1 MARVKEEQSRVAGQ
15 DDFETQA
22 RQYIFVKRQM
32 EFFESELK
40 KLKEQIFEHVDT
52 SGEVDGSGN
61 LFVELPSEIEGV
73 KTIQKQ
79 RRVTRKINPEMADNV
94 IMSKGL
100 ENDLY
105 KTIQII
111 DEDALMA
118 ALYEGKLTEE
128 EIELMYPEKVV
139 WALILNKN

>member
-1 MARVKEEQSRVAGQ
+1 MARVKKEQSRVAGQ

-22 RQYIFVKRQM
+22 RQYIFVKKQM

-40 KLKEQIFEHVDT
+40 KLREQIFEHVDT

>member
-1 MARVKEEQSRVAGQ
+1 MARVKAEESRVSGP

-22 RQYIFVKRQM
+22 RQYIFVKKQVD
-32 EFFESELK
+32 FFESELK
-40 KLKEQIFEHVDT
+40 KLREQLFEHVDT

-61 LFVELPSEIEGV
+61 LFVELPSEIEGI

-79 RRVTRKINPEMADNV
+79 RRVSRKINPEMADNI

-100 ENDLY
+100 DGELY
-105 KTIQII
+105 KTVQVI

>member
-1 MARVKEEQSRVAGQ
+1 MARIKEERSRVTGQ
-15 DDFETQA
+15 DNFETQA
-22 RQYIFVKRQM
+22 RQYIFVKKQM

-61 LFVELPSEIEGV
+61 LFVELPSEIEGI

-79 RRVTRKINPEMADNV
+79 RRVSRKINPEMADNV

-100 ENDLY
+100 ESELY

>member
-1 MARVKEEQSRVAGQ
+1 MARVKEEESRVAGQ

-22 RQYIFVKRQM
+22 RQYIFVKKQM

-40 KLKEQIFEHVDT
+40 KLREQLFEHVDT
-52 SGEVDGSGN
+52 VGEVDGGGN

-79 RRVTRKINPEMADNV
+79 RRVSRKINPEMADNV
-94 IMSKGL
+94 IASKGL
-100 ENDLY
+100 ESELY
-105 KTIQII
+105 KTIQVI

-128 EIELMYPEKVV
+128 EIDLMYPEKVV

>member
-1 MARVKEEQSRVAGQ
+1 MARVKAEESRVA
-15 DDFETQA
+15 DENKFETQA
-22 RQYIFVKRQM
+22 RQYIFVKKQM

-40 KLKEQIFEHVDT
+40 KLREQIFEHVDT
-52 SGEVDGSGN
+52 AGEVDGSGN

-79 RRVTRKINPEMADNV
+79 RRVSRKINPEMADNV

-100 ENDLY
+100 ESELY

>member
-15 DDFETQA
+15 EDFETQA
-22 RQYIFVKRQM
+22 RQYIFVKKQM

-61 LFVELPSEIEGV
+61 LFIELPSEIEGI

-79 RRVTRKINPEMADNV
+79 RRVSRKINPEMADNV

-100 ENDLY
+100 ESDLY

>member
-1 MARVKEEQSRVAGQ
+1 MARVKEEESRVAGQ

-22 RQYIFVKRQM
+22 RQYIFVKKQM

-61 LFVELPSEIEGV
+61 LFVELPSEIEGI

-94 IMSKGL
+94 IASKGL
-100 ENDLY
+100 ESELY
-105 KTIQII
+105 KTIQVI

>member
-22 RQYIFVKRQM
+22 RQYIFVKKQM

-40 KLKEQIFEHVDT
+40 KLREQIFEHVDT

-100 ENDLY
+100 ENELY

>member
-1 MARVKEEQSRVAGQ
+1 MARVKEEESRVAGQ

-22 RQYIFVKRQM
+22 RQYIFVKKQM

-40 KLKEQIFEHVDT
+40 KLREQIFEHVDT

-61 LFVELPSEIEGV
+61 LFVELPSEIEGI

-94 IMSKGL
+94 IASKGL
-100 ENDLY
+100 ESELY
-105 KTIQII
+105 KTIQVI

>member
-22 RQYIFVKRQM
+22 RQYIFVKKQM

-40 KLKEQIFEHVDT
+40 KLREQIFEHVDI

>member
-1 MARVKEEQSRVAGQ
+1 
-15 DDFETQA
+15 
-22 RQYIFVKRQM
+22 M

-40 KLKEQIFEHVDT
+40 KLREQIFEHVDT
-52 SGEVDGSGN
+52 SGEIDGSGN

>member
-15 DDFETQA
+15 NDFETQA
-22 RQYIFVKRQM
+22 RQYIFVKKQM

-40 KLKEQIFEHVDT
+40 KLREQIFEHVDT

>member
-1 MARVKEEQSRVAGQ
+1 MARVKQEESRVAGQ
-15 DDFETQA
+15 DDLETQA
-22 RQYIFVKRQM
+22 RQYIFVKKQM

-40 KLKEQIFEHVDT
+40 KLREQIFEQVDT
-52 SGEVDGSGN
+52 AGEVDGSGN
-61 LFVELPSEIEGV
+61 LFIELPSEIEGV

-79 RRVTRKINPEMADNV
+79 RRVSRKINPEMADNV
-94 IMSKGL
+94 IVSKGL
-100 ENDLY
+100 EGELY
-105 KTIQII
+105 KTIQVI

>member
-1 MARVKEEQSRVAGQ
+1 MARVKEEESRVAGQ
-15 DDFETQA
+15 NDFETQA
-22 RQYIFVKRQM
+22 RQYIFVKKQM

-40 KLKEQIFEHVDT
+40 KLREQIFEHVDT

-79 RRVTRKINPEMADNV
+79 RRVSRKINPEMADNI

-100 ENDLY
+100 DGELY
-105 KTIQII
+105 KTIQVI

-128 EIELMYPEKVV
+128 EIEIMYPEKVV

>member
-1 MARVKEEQSRVAGQ
+1 MARVKEEESRVAGQ

-22 RQYIFVKRQM
+22 RQYIFVKKQM

-40 KLKEQIFEHVDT
+40 KLREQIFEHVDT

-79 RRVTRKINPEMADNV
+79 RRVSRKINPEMADNI

-100 ENDLY
+100 DGELY
-105 KTIQII
+105 KTIQVI

-128 EIELMYPEKVV
+128 EIEIMYPEKVV

>member
-22 RQYIFVKRQM
+22 RQYIFVKKQM

-40 KLKEQIFEHVDT
+40 KLREQIFEHVDT

>member
-22 RQYIFVKRQM
+22 RQYIFVKKQM

-40 KLKEQIFEHVDT
+40 KLREQIFEHVDT

-79 RRVTRKINPEMADNV
+79 RRVSRKINPEMADNV

-100 ENDLY
+100 ESELY

>member
-22 RQYIFVKRQM
+22 RQYIFVKKQVD
-32 EFFESELK
+32 FFESELK

-52 SGEVDGSGN
+52 SGEVDGNGN

-79 RRVTRKINPEMADNV
+79 RRVSRKINPEMADNV

-100 ENDLY
+100 ESELY

>member
-1 MARVKEEQSRVAGQ
+1 MARVKDTKSRVAGP

-22 RQYIFVKRQM
+22 RQYIFVKKQV

-40 KLKEQIFEHVDT
+40 KLKEKIFDHVDT
-52 SGEVDGSGN
+52 AGEIDGSGN
-61 LFVELPSEIEGV
+61 VFVELSSEIEGV

-79 RRVTRKINPEMADNV
+79 RRVSRKINPEMADNI

-100 ENDLY
+100 DNELY
-105 KTIQII
+105 KTIQVI

-139 WALILNKN
+139 WALILNRN

>member
-1 MARVKEEQSRVAGQ
+1 MARIKEEESRVAGPN
-15 DDFETQA
+15 DFETQA
-22 RQYIFVKRQM
+22 RQYIFVKKQVD
-32 EFFESELK
+32 FFESELK
-40 KLKEQIFEHVDT
+40 KLREQIFEHVDT

-61 LFVELPSEIEGV
+61 LFVELLSEIEGV

-79 RRVTRKINPEMADNV
+79 RRVSRKINPEMADNI

-100 ENDLY
+100 DGELY
-105 KTIQII
+105 KTIQVI

-128 EIELMYPEKVV
+128 EVELMYPEKVV

>member
-22 RQYIFVKRQM
+22 RQYIFVKKQM

-40 KLKEQIFEHVDT
+40 KLREQIFEHVDT
-52 SGEVDGSGN
+52 SGEIDGSGN

>member
-1 MARVKEEQSRVAGQ
+1 MAKVKEEQSRVAGQ

-22 RQYIFVKRQM
+22 RQYIFVKKQM

-40 KLKEQIFEHVDT
+40 KLREQIFEHVDT

>member
-22 RQYIFVKRQM
+22 RQYIFVKKQM

>member
-1 MARVKEEQSRVAGQ
+1 MARVKEEQSRSAGQ

-22 RQYIFVKRQM
+22 RQYIFVKKQVD
-32 EFFESELK
+32 FFESELK

-79 RRVTRKINPEMADNV
+79 RRVSRKINPEMADNV

-100 ENDLY
+100 ESELY

>member
-1 MARVKEEQSRVAGQ
+1 MARVKEEESRIAGQ

-22 RQYIFVKRQM
+22 RQYIFVKKQM

-40 KLKEQIFEHVDT
+40 KLREQIFEHVDT

-79 RRVTRKINPEMADNV
+79 RRVTRKINPEMADNLIV
-94 IMSKGL
+94 SKGL
-100 ENDLY
+100 ESELY
-105 KTIQII
+105 KTIQVI